1 MDDMT
6 LSHSIDRLS
15 ADLLAR
21 SEEIEEA
28 RRLPADVANDLA
40 QAGLF
45 NMLKPSALG
54 GYELPPEE
62 MSALLAQLAETNASA
77 AWCVMI
83 GTTSTLAGA
92 YMNDQ
97 AAADVYGRV
106 DDIHGGVF
114 APMGKAEDKGDHY
127 VLNGQWQWGSG
138 SANCA
143 WLSGGA
149 MIFKDGELQRT
160 EQGAPIHRMLFFPQN
175 EVQFM
180 DTWHV
185 SGLKGTGSGDFKVSN
200 LRVPKERS
208 VSFVMDTPRNSA
220 PLYKFPLFG
229 LLSLGVAS
237 VALGNAKG
245 AINDIVGLLK
255 AKRTTGGARSQSQ
268 RATVQVDIAKATA
281 MLAGAEALMEKAVES
296 AWQEASGK
304 GAISVHARGQLRLA
318 CAHMAE
324 TAADVCKAAYTLA
337 GGSSVYLN
345 NTLQRRFRDAHVVTQ
360 HIVVSPATFE
370 LAGRVLLD
378 EPVDTAML

>member
-1 MDDMT
+1 MNDMIF
-6 LSHSIDRLS
+6 SHAIDHLS

-28 RRLPADVANDLA
+28 RRLPADVARSLA
-40 QAGLF
+40 EAGLF
-45 NMLKPSALG
+45 NMLKPAALG
-54 GYELPPEE
+54 GHELPPQQ
-62 MSALLAQLAETNASA
+62 MSSLLAQLAESNASA

-92 YMNDQ
+92 YMDDQ
-97 AAADVYGRV
+97 AAADVYG
-106 DDIHGGVF
+106 DLADIHGGVF

-127 VLNGQWQWGSG
+127 ILNGQWQWGSG

-160 EQGAPIHRMLFFPQN
+160 EQGAPIHRMLFFPAS
-175 EVQFM
+175 EVQFI
-180 DTWHV
+180 DTWYV
-185 SGLKGTGSGDFKVSN
+185 SGLKGTGSGDFKVAN
-200 LRVPKERS
+200 LQVPKQRS
-208 VSFVMDTPRNSA
+208 VSFVLDRPRNPA

-237 VALGNAKG
+237 VALGNARG
-245 AINDIVGLLK
+245 ALTDIVGLLK
-255 AKRTTGGARSQSQ
+255 AKRTTGGGRSQSQ
-268 RATVQVDIAKATA
+268 RATVQTDIAKAKA
-281 MLAGAEALMEKAVES
+281 MLSGAEALMEKAVEG
-296 AWQEASGK
+296 AWQEALSDD
-304 GAISVHARGQLRLA
+304 AISIRARGELRLA

-324 TAADVCKAAYTLA
+324 TAAEVCKVAYSLA

-378 EPVDTAML
+378 EPVDIAML